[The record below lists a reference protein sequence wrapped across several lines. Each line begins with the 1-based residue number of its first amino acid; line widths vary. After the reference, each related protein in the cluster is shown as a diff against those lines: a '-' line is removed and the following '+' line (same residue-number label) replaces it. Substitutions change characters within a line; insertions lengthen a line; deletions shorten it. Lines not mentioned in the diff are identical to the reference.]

1 MPATSTPSLG
11 SSINVNAGYIAG
23 GGVPY
28 YDAGKSV
35 PSPQLGTKLLNTDGH
50 EYIFAQASAAIASN
64 VNVALTEP
72 AMTMAAGTGSWQSPT
87 ITGGIPINGYAWFK
101 KVAA

>member
-1 MPATSTPSLG
+1 MPTSTPSLG
-11 SSINVNAGYIAG
+11 SSISVNGGYIAG

-50 EYIFAQASAAIASN
+50 EYIFAQAVAAIAS
-64 VNVALTEP
+64 AAKTTITAP
-72 AMTMAAGTGSWQSPT
+72 AMTMVTDGAGIWTAPT
-87 ITGGIPINGYAWFK
+87 VTGGIPINGYAWFQK
-101 KVAA
+101 TAI